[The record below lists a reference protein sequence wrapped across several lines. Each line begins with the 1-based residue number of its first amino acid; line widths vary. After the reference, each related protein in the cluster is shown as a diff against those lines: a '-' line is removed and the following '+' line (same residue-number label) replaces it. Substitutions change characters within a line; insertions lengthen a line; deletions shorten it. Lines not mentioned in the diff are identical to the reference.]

1 MLLVLTIQPFVI
13 TNSLILME
21 GARRNIEQKKSMQ
34 FKSSTKRNV
43 RFWLKCRQKSL
54 EFIIS

>member
-13 TNSLILME
+13 TISLILME

>member
-43 RFWLKCRQKSL
+43 RFWSKCRQKSL